1 MKRITILSVF
11 IALISL
17 LLIPRSKNNVCKSFS
32 DYYGDRDKNE
42 NCYYNPDTYMN
53 VSQIIK
59 QRGYPVEEHDVT
71 TKDGYILTLFRIPLG
86 KNSSTLLSGRPIL
99 ILHGVLTNSA
109 SFVNRGNKSLA
120 FLLADAGY
128 DVWLGNFRGTV
139 YGKKHTQLKN
149 TDRLFW
155 EFNTYELGVYDIAA
169 KIDHIYSITKQKITY
184 LGFSFGST
192 AGYMY
197 SVTNPSLAEEKIRI
211 IISLAPTVFLSNW
224 KSITKYFIQFWPY
237 TEPFFT
243 FFTNGEV
250 ALRGTYQSKLREML
264 CLPYP
269 FQMYLCQLMDM
280 IAMGFDYEQN
290 DPETLPVTLLQNSD
304 ATSYKTISHGLQ
316 LVSKGN
322 FDYLDY
328 GSEELN
334 MAAYGSPEVPKH
346 NLSRLSVPTYLVTA
360 INDMMITVEDVKLLH
375 EHLPKKV
382 NPYDLYIVKHE
393 AFNHDDFIAAR
404 DVVPL
409 VYNPLVNFINNL
421 S

>member
-53 VSQIIK
+53 V
-59 QRGYPVEEHDVT
+59 
-71 TKDGYILTLFRIPLG
+71 
-86 KNSSTLLSGRPIL
+86 
-99 ILHGVLTNSA
+99 
-109 SFVNRGNKSLA
+109 
-120 FLLADAGY
+120 
-128 DVWLGNFRGTV
+128 
-139 YGKKHTQLKN
+139 
-149 TDRLFW
+149 
-155 EFNTYELGVYDIAA
+155 
-169 KIDHIYSITKQKITY
+169 
-184 LGFSFGST
+184 
-192 AGYMY
+192 
-197 SVTNPSLAEEKIRI
+197 
-211 IISLAPTVFLSNW
+211 
-224 KSITKYFIQFWPY
+224 
-237 TEPFFT
+237 
-243 FFTNGEV
+243 
-250 ALRGTYQSKLREML
+250 
-264 CLPYP
+264 
-269 FQMYLCQLMDM
+269 
-280 IAMGFDYEQN
+280 
-290 DPETLPVTLLQNSD
+290 ETLPVTLLQNSD